1 MIRREPSLGG
11 LVRREKNAART
22 EDAAAVLDQ
31 LEVMARQDIGL
42 EDIAAVLRHRSIET
56 TALYAKVDL
65 QGLAQVV
72 QPWPEVTPC

>member
-1 MIRREPSLGG
+1 ML
-11 LVRREKNAART
+11 
-22 EDAAAVLDQ
+22 
-31 LEVMARQDIGL
+31 RQGVGL
-42 EDIAAVLRHRSIET
+42 EEIAAVLRHRSIET